1 MDEPYA
7 GARDVAVWALRDR
20 AGNVSARL
28 DGLLGRSRLPANE
41 RDLARELAL
50 GTVRR
55 RLTVRALLRAF
66 LRHPNKKLP
75 TPLEE
80 ILQVAVYQI
89 LFLDRVPVFAAVNEA
104 VEQAVRFRHRRQSGL
119 VNGVL
124 RGLVRAISGPL
135 EGRPPMAADIV
146 PIAPRIYRQ
155 VSRRIFADPARH
167 PAEYLAEAFSLPVA
181 LGRRWIDKCGS
192 LDGAVELAMHAN
204 VRAPVILRVNRLK
217 AKVGDVLEALEAEG
231 VAARAHENGCS
242 VVLDQSTRV
251 AGLGVFHRG
260 WVQVQD
266 ATASSVVLAA
276 EPRPGMSV
284 LDFCAAPGTKT
295 THLAELMD
303 NRGSITAVDVSQE
316 KIARI
321 ESNCERLGISIVST
335 CLADRIAGLK
345 PGSFDLVLVDV
356 PCSNTGVLSRRAEA
370 RWRFDPETL
379 TRLVKDQQMLAATAA
394 QFVRPGGRLVY
405 STCSI
410 EDEECSAVARAVT
423 RKLPNLSLIREQLI
437 LPGGAEDAARW
448 RDGGYFAVFEV
459 G

>member
-7 GARDVAVWALRDR
+7 AARDVAVWALRDR

-28 DGLLGRSRLPANE
+28 DRLLGRSRLAANE

-50 GTVRR
+50 GVVRR
-55 RLTVRALLRAF
+55 RLTIRALLRAF
-66 LRHPNKKLP
+66 LRHPNKRLP

-80 ILQVAVYQI
+80 ILQVATYQI
-89 LFLDRVPVFAAVNEA
+89 VFLERVPDFAAVNEA

-124 RGLVRAISGPL
+124 RALARAVSGPI
-135 EGRPPMAADIV
+135 EGRAALAADIV
-146 PIAPRIYRQ
+146 PIGPRSYRK
-155 VSRRIFADPARH
+155 VSRPIFANPDHRPE
-167 PAEYLAEAFSLPVA
+167 EYLAEAFSLPTV

-192 LDGAVELAMHAN
+192 LEGAVELAMHAN

-217 AKVGDVLEALEAEG
+217 ANVGDVLEALEAEG
-231 VAARAHENGCS
+231 VSAGAHENGCS
-242 VVLDQSTRV
+242 VVLQQSTRL

-266 ATASSVVLAA
+266 ATATSVVLAA

-316 KIARI
+316 KIQRI
-321 ESNCERLGISIVST
+321 ESGCERLGISIVTT
-335 CLADRIAGLK
+335 CLADRIAELK
-345 PGSFDLVLVDV
+345 PGSFDLALVDV
-356 PCSNTGVLSRRAEA
+356 PCSNTGVLARRAEA
-370 RWRFDPETL
+370 RWRFDPENLVRL
-379 TRLVKDQQMLAATAA
+379 TRDQQMLAATAA

-410 EDEECSAVARAVT
+410 EDEECSAVARALV
-423 RKLPNLSLIREQLI
+423 RKLPKVSLIREQLV
-437 LPGGAEDAARW
+437 LPGGAEDPARW